1 MIFNSEQAFVRNN
14 QTETASMG
22 EELGMLN
29 VETGMYFILD
39 PIASDIWHALEKPMS
54 MNHLVLHLMKIY
66 EVDQETC
73 YAETKIFLKELIA
86 NKLVEI
92 IQPQI

>member
-1 MIFNSEQAFVRNN
+1 MIFNSNQAFVRNN
-14 QTETASMG
+14 QIETASMG

-39 PIASDIWHALEKPMS
+39 SIASDIWQALEKPMTI
-54 MNHLVLHLMKIY
+54 NHLVMHLMKIY
-66 EVDQETC
+66 EVGQETC
-73 YAETKIFLKELIA
+73 YVETEMFLNELIA

-92 IQPQI
+92 VQPHI